1 MYICCTKILIFGDC
15 GGVGMSV
22 ILQLESINAIIWIKN

>member
-15 GGVGMSV
+15 GDAGMSV
-22 ILQLESINAIIWIKN
+22 ILQPESKKAIIWIKD